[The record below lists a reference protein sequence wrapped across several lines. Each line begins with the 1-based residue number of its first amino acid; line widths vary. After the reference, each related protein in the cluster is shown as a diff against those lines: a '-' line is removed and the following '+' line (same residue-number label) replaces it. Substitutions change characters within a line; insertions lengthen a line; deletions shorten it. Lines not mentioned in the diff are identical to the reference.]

1 VDFCCRERYL
11 VVELDGGQHANQA
24 QTDQRRTDYLNK
36 LGYRVLR
43 FWDHE
48 ALADTDEVLQR
59 IADAADGLRSP
70 LPASGARGCFESPSP
85 WPSPHRNGARDIN
98 F

>member
-1 VDFCCRERYL
+1 V
-11 VVELDGGQHANQA
+11 
-24 QTDQRRTDYLNK
+24 
-36 LGYRVLR
+36 R

-70 LPASGARGCFESPSP
+70 RPIGEREG
-85 WPSPHRNGARDIN
+85 
-98 F
+98 